1 MTVNFSLCF
10 LPECTQRTISST
22 VLLLREAQK
31 EVAEKIILYNKFFF
45 AERLGN
51 EGYKKKKRWL
61 LSCLCVDLGKPTKD
75 FTV

>member
-10 LPECTQRTISST
+10 LPECKQKTISST

-31 EVAEKIILYNKFFF
+31 EVAEKILYNKFFF

-51 EGYKKKKRWL
+51 EGYKKKRWL

>member
-10 LPECTQRTISST
+10 LPECKQKIISST

-31 EVAEKIILYNKFFF
+31 EVAEKKLYHIFF

-51 EGYKKKKRWL
+51 ESYKKKRWL
-61 LSCLCVDLGKPTKD
+61 LSCLCVDLGKPTKG